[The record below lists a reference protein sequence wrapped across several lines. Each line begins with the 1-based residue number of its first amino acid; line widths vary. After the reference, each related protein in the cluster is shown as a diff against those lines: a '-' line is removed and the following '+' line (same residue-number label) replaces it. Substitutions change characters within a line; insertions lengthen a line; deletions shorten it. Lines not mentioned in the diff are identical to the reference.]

1 VAGPIVV
8 EKSSI
13 LGQQTYTFSQ
23 WSMPMRAFE
32 LVSGG
37 DPVEREVE
45 PFQSEG
51 KLEQLLHSVPSLL
64 LDEDVLIIG
73 RQVGVDTGTLDLLGI
88 DKYGN
93 VVVFELKKGDSG
105 YGSASEGS
113 ILSQPQEYAQALHW
127 LTYEDL
133 NDIFAEY
140 STEVGAKDWPGSD
153 GLDGDSLLD
162 AFESY
167 FGTPLQQE
175 TFNQNQRMVI
185 VAEEITDRTAANA
198 RYLRD
203 EGLHLQCVEV
213 QRFRLSTDADSS
225 PVLVASTVV
234 DYDEKRVQPREEDAI
249 TYPEIN
255 EAIVS
260 RAFPA
265 FKDVTHATSPEELFP
280 GGFDHREPR
289 MHSQHPDHPD
299 AVRYALRVKPL
310 EEGHVRLSIDV
321 TSRGLDL
328 EEVDKTALT
337 ERLRDATD
345 RFTQRGFEVDQS
357 RNTYRIVTA
366 HWDVD
371 SVADVRD
378 EAFLDEVASR
388 YADLVAIGHETF
400 VDT

>member
-1 VAGPIVV
+1 
-8 EKSSI
+8 
-13 LGQQTYTFSQ
+13 
-23 WSMPMRAFE
+23 MRAFE
-32 LVSGG
+32 LVSGQT
-37 DPVEREVE
+37 PVRREVE
-45 PFQSEG
+45 PFHSEG
-51 KLEQLLHSVPSLL
+51 KLEQLLHSAPSLL
-64 LDEDVLIIG
+64 LDEELLIIG

-105 YGSASEGS
+105 SGSASEGS

-127 LTYEDL
+127 FTYDDL
-133 NDIFAEY
+133 DDIFTEY
-140 STEVGAKDWPGSD
+140 STEVGANDWPGSD

-162 AFESY
+162 EFERQY
-167 FGTPLQQE
+167 GTTLQQE

-203 EGLHLQCVEV
+203 EGLHMQCVEV
-213 QRFRLSTDADSS
+213 QRFRLSTDSDSS

-234 DYDEKRVQPREEDAI
+234 DYDEKRIQPHEEDAI
-249 TYPEIN
+249 TYPAIN
-255 EAIVS
+255 EGIVS

-289 MHSQHPDHPD
+289 MHSHHPEHPD

-310 EEGHVRLSIDV
+310 KQAHVRLSIDV
-321 TSRGLDL
+321 TSRGLDI

-337 ERLRDATD
+337 DRLRDATD
-345 RFTQRGFEVDQS
+345 RFTESGFNVDQS

-378 EAFLDEVASR
+378 EAFLDEVAGR
-388 YADLVAIGHETF
+388 YADLVTLGHETF
-400 VDT
+400 LEN